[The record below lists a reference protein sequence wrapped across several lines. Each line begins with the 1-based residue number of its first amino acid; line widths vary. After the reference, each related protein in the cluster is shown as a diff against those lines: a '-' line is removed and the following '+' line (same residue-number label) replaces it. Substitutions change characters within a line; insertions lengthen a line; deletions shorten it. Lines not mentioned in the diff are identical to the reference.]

1 MIYAACSAATPSGHT
16 CHHLAGRCPFHPV
29 PESTPAPGP
38 EPTAKP
44 ARPDPHRFIYDAL
57 QSVVE
62 GRANP
67 TVINRLVRT
76 LAIASRLG
84 PPPLDRDQ
92 EAEEAILLGIVMHG
106 IPPRTEREWELAR
119 DTFTAEGLHTLATWL
134 HSAHAPPPAWLA
146 DIPDPLA
153 RSRYRNIDFDP
164 SDDYQ
169 VALPS
174 HRVTTFDWLAA
185 YETQAH
191 RHEPL
196 SPES

>member
-67 TVINRLVRT
+67 TVVNRLVRT
-76 LAIASRLG
+76 LAIASRIG
-84 PPPLDRDQ
+84 PPPLDRDRA
-92 EAEEAILLGIVMHG
+92 AEETMILGMAMHG
-106 IPPRTEREWELAR
+106 LPPRDEHEWELAR
-119 DTFTAEGLHTLATWL
+119 GIFTAEGLHSLATWL
-134 HSAHAPPPAWLA
+134 HASEPPPPAWLA
-146 DIPDPLA
+146 DIPDPRA
-153 RSRYRNIDFDP
+153 GYRYRNSDFTPWTDF
-164 SDDYQ
+164 Q
-169 VALPS
+169 VPLPS
-174 HRVTTFDWLAA
+174 YSPTAA
-185 YETQAH
+185 QMGAE
-191 RHEPL
+191 EMGV
-196 SPES
+196 EG